1 MYLGFKG
8 TFPTRAQRR
17 SFWAPVVTNQVETA
31 VGLSLRTWC
40 LHLRL
45 LRFIPLLF
53 VGTSWPRE
61 QIGAP
66 LVDPACPGLC

>member
-1 MYLGFKG
+1 M
-8 TFPTRAQRR
+8 
-17 SFWAPVVTNQVETA
+17 VTKQVDTA
-31 VGLSLRTWC
+31 VGLSLHTWC

-45 LRFIPLLF
+45 LRFIPSLF
-53 VGTSWPRE
+53 VGTSWLRE